1 MEDTKII
8 DLFWERDESAI
19 RETEIT
25 YGRYCR
31 TIAFNIL
38 GDEED
43 VQECLN
49 DTWLGAWNS
58 IPPARPVSLSAFL
71 GKITRNLAIS
81 KYRANH
87 ARKRTGDRLSES
99 LDELGECIPVS
110 NDNVSQ
116 AIDRRILAEAINGYL
131 DTCSEKQRKIFVR
144 RFFYFDSIA
153 EISQMYGI
161 GQSDVKVTL
170 MRMRRSLQKILEEEE
185 LM

>member
-1 MEDTKII
+1 M
-8 DLFWERDESAI
+8 
-19 RETEIT
+19 
-25 YGRYCR
+25 
-31 TIAFNIL
+31 
-38 GDEED
+38 
-43 VQECLN
+43 
-49 DTWLGAWNS
+49 
-58 IPPARPVSLSAFL
+58 
-71 GKITRNLAIS
+71 
-81 KYRANH
+81 
-87 ARKRTGDRLSES
+87 
-99 LDELGECIPVS
+99 S